1 MQEEKKWID
10 LRSDTVT
17 QPTQQMR
24 EAMYHAQVGDDVY
37 GDDPTMKELEEKA
50 ARMLGKEA
58 ALFVASGTMGNAIA
72 VMSHTQRGN
81 EIILSDTAH
90 IVAHEVG
97 GAAILSQAFIR
108 TLHFENGI
116 FDAEQIRA
124 AIRDRENIHYPRTG
138 LICVEEPLATG
149 KVVPLEKLRQVY
161 MMAQQEK
168 IPVHLDGARIFNAAT
183 ALGVDVKEIAACAD
197 SVMFCL
203 SKGLCAPVG
212 SILVGSKEYIEQAL
226 RYRKLLG
233 GGMRQCGFLAAA
245 GLVALEVMTKR
256 LQEDHDNAKY
266 MARRL
271 QKIKGISLDM
281 DSVEINMVFFR
292 IDAPEQVIQ
301 TLTEKMLEA
310 GIKING
316 IEDGEFRFVTT
327 NDTSRADID
336 RAMDVL
342 EAILNA

>member
-212 SILVGSKEYIEQAL
+212 SILVGSKEYIEQAR

-301 TLTEKMLEA
+301 TLPEKMLEA

-336 RAMDVL
+336 RAVDVL